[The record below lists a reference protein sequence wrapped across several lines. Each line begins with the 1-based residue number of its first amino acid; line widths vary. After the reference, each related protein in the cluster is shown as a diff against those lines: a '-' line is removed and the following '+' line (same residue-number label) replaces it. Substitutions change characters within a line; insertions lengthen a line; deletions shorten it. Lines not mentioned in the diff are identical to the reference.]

1 MSSPVSFRSTAHS
14 PWPCSRSIVIR
25 RATLACIVSSVGSG
39 NGGRYLRTSG
49 SPNTPSMPCAS
60 AGSNDRMTSRGV
72 SRRIGRRPYALVVA
86 DVVPFH
92 GLRFDESRAGPL
104 GELISPP
111 YDVISDE
118 ERDALYARSPYNVV
132 RLEEGNA
139 QPDDGPTNNKYTRAK
154 AALNEWIAEGI
165 LKVDTSPGFYLY
177 DHYFVAAGKRI
188 RRRGFLGALRLYQEG
203 RGIVR
208 PHERTF
214 PKAKTD
220 RLKLLRAT
228 RTNTSPVFGLFADEK
243 GAVASALEAWMVRGP
258 ARLVGDAR
266 VGDERHMLWALDD
279 RPVTAKLTAA
289 LKDQRVY
296 IADGHHRYETGLAYL
311 KEEIEAVKIDFE
323 EDTTHSTLAYLCA
336 LDDPGLRI
344 FATHRI
350 VRGADAAIDEIAPRN
365 FTASPIERGALED
378 TQPGI
383 VLVRDGRF
391 TELVPKPE
399 LDLSAMP
406 ESWRTLPVAQAEE
419 LLIEPARKLGGDV
432 AYEHDTET
440 AIAAAR
446 DGASTVLLRPVDAQ
460 TLKKVADSWERLP
473 QKTTYFYPKAPAG
486 LVLRP
491 LGD

>member
-1 MSSPVSFRSTAHS
+1 M
-14 PWPCSRSIVIR
+14 
-25 RATLACIVSSVGSG
+25 
-39 NGGRYLRTSG
+39 
-49 SPNTPSMPCAS
+49 
-60 AGSNDRMTSRGV
+60 
-72 SRRIGRRPYALVVA
+72 A

-92 GLRFDESRAGPL
+92 GLRFDESKAGPL
-104 GELISPP
+104 SELISPP
-111 YDVISDE
+111 YDVISE
-118 ERDALYARSPYNVV
+118 AEREALYARSPFNVV
-132 RLEEGNA
+132 RLEEGRDEPGDSA
-139 QPDDGPTNNKYTRAK
+139 VDNKYTRAK
-154 AALNEWIAEGI
+154 GSLEEWLATGVV
-165 LKVDTSPGFYLY
+165 KVDTSPAFYLY
-177 DHYFVAAGKRI
+177 DHYFMLGGQRV

-258 ARLVGDAR
+258 ARLVADAR
-266 VGDERHMLWALDD
+266 VGDERHLLWALDD
-279 RPVTAKLTAA
+279 RPVMEKLTAA

-311 KEEIEAVKIDFE
+311 KEEIEAAKIDFD
-323 EDTTHSTLAYLCA
+323 EDSTHFTLAYLCA

-344 FATHRI
+344 FGTHRV
-350 VRGADAAIDEIAPRN
+350 VRGADAAIDELVPRN
-365 FTASPIERGALED
+365 FDSRVIERGALGD

-383 VLVRDGRF
+383 VLVRDGTF
-391 TELVPKPE
+391 TALTPKPE

-419 LLIEPARKLGGDV
+419 LLVEPARKLGGEV
-432 AYEHDTET
+432 TYEHDLER
-440 AIAAAR
+440 AIAAAHG
-446 DGASTVLLRPVDAQ
+446 GATTVLLRAVEAE

-473 QKTTYFYPKAPAG
+473 QKTTYFYPKVPAG

>member
-1 MSSPVSFRSTAHS
+1 M
-14 PWPCSRSIVIR
+14 
-25 RATLACIVSSVGSG
+25 
-39 NGGRYLRTSG
+39 
-49 SPNTPSMPCAS
+49 
-60 AGSNDRMTSRGV
+60 
-72 SRRIGRRPYALVVA
+72 A

-92 GLRFDESRAGPL
+92 ALRFDESKAGPL
-104 GELISPP
+104 SDLISPP
-111 YDVISDE
+111 YDVISDAH
-118 ERDALYARSPYNVV
+118 RDALYARSPYNVV
-132 RLEEGNA
+132 RVEEGKDEPGDSA
-139 QPDDGPTNNKYTRAK
+139 SDNKYTRAK
-154 AALNEWIAEGI
+154 ASLDEWIGKGI
-165 LKVDTSPGFYLY
+165 LKVDTSPAFYLY
-177 DHYFVAAGKRI
+177 DHYFVVGGQRA

-258 ARLVGDAR
+258 ARLVADAR
-266 VGDERHMLWALDD
+266 VGDERHLVWALDD
-279 RPVTAKLTAA
+279 RPVAEKLTAA
-289 LKDQRVY
+289 LKEQRVY

-311 KEEIEAVKIDFE
+311 KEEIEVAKIDFD
-323 EDTTHSTLAYLCA
+323 EDSSHFTLAYLCA

-344 FATHRI
+344 FGTHR
-350 VRGADAAIDEIAPRN
+350 VVSGADAAIDEIVPRN
-365 FTASPIERGALED
+365 FNTAVIDRGALGD

-383 VLVRDGRF
+383 VLVRNGAF
-391 TELVPKPE
+391 TALTPKAD

-406 ESWRTLPVAQAEE
+406 ESWRRLPVAQAEE
-419 LLIEPARKLGGDV
+419 LLVQPARALGGEV
-432 AYEHDTET
+432 TYEHDTEK

-446 DGASTVLLRPVDAQ
+446 DGTTTVLLRAVEAE

-473 QKTTYFYPKAPAG
+473 QKTTYFYPKVPAG

>member
-1 MSSPVSFRSTAHS
+1 M
-14 PWPCSRSIVIR
+14 
-25 RATLACIVSSVGSG
+25 
-39 NGGRYLRTSG
+39 
-49 SPNTPSMPCAS
+49 
-60 AGSNDRMTSRGV
+60 
-72 SRRIGRRPYALVVA
+72 A

-92 GLRFDESRAGPL
+92 GLRFDESKAGPL
-104 GELISPP
+104 AELISPP
-111 YDVISDE
+111 YDVISDPQRE
-118 ERDALYARSPYNVV
+118 ALYARGPYNVV
-132 RLEEGNA
+132 RLEEGREEA
-139 QPDDGPTNNKYTRAK
+139 ADTAANNKYTRAK
-154 AALNEWIAEGI
+154 AALDEWVGKGV
-165 LKVDTSPGFYLY
+165 LKVDTSPAFYLY
-177 DHYFVAAGKRI
+177 DHYFMLGGQRV

-228 RTNTSPVFGLFADEK
+228 RTNTSPVFGLFADDK

-258 ARLVGDAR
+258 ARLVADAR
-266 VGDERHMLWALDD
+266 AGDERHMVWALDD
-279 RPVTAKLTAA
+279 RPVAEKLTAA

-311 KEEIEAVKIDFE
+311 KEEIEAAKIDFD
-323 EDTTHSTLAYLCA
+323 EDSTHFTLAYLCA

-344 FATHRI
+344 FGTHRVI
-350 VRGADAAIDEIAPRN
+350 RGADAAIDEIVQRN
-365 FTASPIERGALED
+365 FATAVIDRGALGD

-383 VLVRDGRF
+383 VLARDGRF
-391 TELVPKPE
+391 TELTPKPE

-419 LLIEPARKLGGDV
+419 LLIEPARKLGGEV
-432 AYEHDTET
+432 TYEHDVEK
-440 AIAAAR
+440 AIDAAR
-446 DGASTVLLRPVDAQ
+446 DGATTVLLRAVEAE

-473 QKTTYFYPKAPAG
+473 QKATYFYPKVPAG

>member
-1 MSSPVSFRSTAHS
+1 M
-14 PWPCSRSIVIR
+14 
-25 RATLACIVSSVGSG
+25 
-39 NGGRYLRTSG
+39 
-49 SPNTPSMPCAS
+49 
-60 AGSNDRMTSRGV
+60 
-72 SRRIGRRPYALVVA
+72 VA

-92 GLRFDESRAGPL
+92 GLRFDESKAGPL

-111 YDVISDE
+111 YDVISDQDRE
-118 ERDALYARSPYNVV
+118 ALYARSPFNVV
-132 RLEEGNA
+132 RIEEGVEE
-139 QPDDGPTNNKYTRAK
+139 PGDGAANNKYTRAK
-154 AALNEWIAEGI
+154 ATLEDWIGSGALR
-165 LKVDTSPGFYLY
+165 VDTSPAFYLY
-177 DHYFVAAGKRI
+177 DHYFVVDGRRI

-258 ARLVGDAR
+258 ARLVADAR
-266 VGDERHMLWALDD
+266 AGEERHMLWALDD
-279 RPVTAKLTAA
+279 RPVTEKLTAA
-289 LKDQRVY
+289 LKEQRVY
-296 IADGHHRYETGLAYL
+296 LADGHHRYETGLAYL
-311 KEEIEAVKIDFE
+311 KEEIEAAKIDFD
-323 EDTTHSTLAYLCA
+323 EDSTHFTLAYLCA

-344 FATHRI
+344 FATHRLI
-350 VRGADAAIDEIAPRN
+350 HGADAALDEIVPRS
-365 FTASPIERGALED
+365 FETRVIERGALGD

-383 VLVRDGRF
+383 VLVRDGTF
-391 TELVPKPE
+391 TELTPKPE
-399 LDLSAMP
+399 LDLAAMP

-419 LLIEPARKLGGDV
+419 LLIEPARKLGGEV
-432 AYEHDTET
+432 TYEHDLEA

-446 DGASTVLLRPVDAQ
+446 DGSTTVLLRAVDAE

-473 QKTTYFYPKAPAG
+473 QKTTYFYPKVPAG

>member
-1 MSSPVSFRSTAHS
+1 M
-14 PWPCSRSIVIR
+14 
-25 RATLACIVSSVGSG
+25 
-39 NGGRYLRTSG
+39 
-49 SPNTPSMPCAS
+49 
-60 AGSNDRMTSRGV
+60 
-72 SRRIGRRPYALVVA
+72 A

-92 GLRFDESRAGPL
+92 GLRYNESKSGPL
-104 GELISPP
+104 ADLICPP
-111 YDVISDE
+111 YDVISDPDRE
-118 ERDALYARSPYNVV
+118 ALYARSPFNTV
-132 RLEEGNA
+132 RLEEGREE
-139 QPDDGPTNNKYTRAK
+139 PGDDAARNKYTRAK
-154 AALNEWIAEGI
+154 AELEAWLEKGV
-165 LKVDTSPGFYLY
+165 LKVDPSPAFYLY
-177 DHYFVAAGKRI
+177 DHYFVLGGQRI

-228 RTNTSPVFGLFADEK
+228 RTNTSPIFGLYHDEK
-243 GAVASALEAWMVRGP
+243 GELAKALEAWMVRGP
-258 ARLVGDAR
+258 ARLIADAR
-266 VGDERHMLWALDD
+266 VDDERHLIWALDD
-279 RPVTAKLTAA
+279 TPLTQKLTAG

-311 KEEIEAVKIDFE
+311 KEEIDASKIDFD
-323 EDTTHSTLAYLCA
+323 EDTSHFTLAYLCA

-344 FATHRI
+344 LGTHRVI
-350 VRGADAAIDEIAPRN
+350 RGADAAIDELVPRN
-365 FTASPIERGALED
+365 FTTTSIAPGAVAD

-383 VLVRDGRF
+383 VLVRDGTF
-391 TELVPKPE
+391 TVLTPKAD

-419 LLIEPARKLGGDV
+419 LLIEPTRKLGGVV
-432 AYEHDTET
+432 AYEHDAEA
-440 AIAAAR
+440 AIAQAHG
-446 DGASTVLLRPVDAQ
+446 GATAVLIRAVDAA

-473 QKTTYFYPKAPAG
+473 QKTTYFYPKVPAG

>member
-1 MSSPVSFRSTAHS
+1 M
-14 PWPCSRSIVIR
+14 
-25 RATLACIVSSVGSG
+25 
-39 NGGRYLRTSG
+39 
-49 SPNTPSMPCAS
+49 
-60 AGSNDRMTSRGV
+60 
-72 SRRIGRRPYALVVA
+72 A

-92 GLRFDESRAGPL
+92 GLRFDESKAGPL
-104 GELISPP
+104 ADLISPP
-111 YDVISDE
+111 YDVISD
-118 ERDALYARSPYNVV
+118 RDREALYARSPYNVV
-132 RLEEGNA
+132 RVEEGVEEPGDTA
-139 QPDDGPTNNKYTRAK
+139 ASNKYTRAK
-154 AALNEWIAEGI
+154 AALEAWIGAGV
-165 LKVDTSPGFYLY
+165 LKVDTSPAFYLY
-177 DHYFVAAGKRI
+177 DHYFALGGQRI

-228 RTNTSPVFGLFADEK
+228 RTNTSPIFGLFADEK

-258 ARLVGDAR
+258 ARMVADAR
-266 VGDERHMLWALDD
+266 IGEERHMVWALDD
-279 RPVTAKLTAA
+279 RAVAAKLTAA

-311 KEEIEAVKIDFE
+311 KEEIDAAKIDFD
-323 EDTTHSTLAYLCA
+323 EDSTHFTLAYLCA

-344 FATHRI
+344 FGTHRI
-350 VRGADAAIDEIAPRN
+350 VRGADAAIDEIVPRN
-365 FTASPIERGALED
+365 FDMTVIERGAIDD

-383 VLVRDGRF
+383 VLVRNGTF
-391 TELVPKPE
+391 TELVPKPG
-399 LDLSAMP
+399 LDLGAMP

-419 LLIEPARKLGGDV
+419 LLIEPARKLGGEV
-432 AYEHDTET
+432 TYAHDLET
-440 AIAAAR
+440 AIGAAR
-446 DGASTVLLRPVDAQ
+446 DGATTVLLRAVSAD

-473 QKTTYFYPKAPAG
+473 QKTTYFYPKVPAG

>member
-1 MSSPVSFRSTAHS
+1 M
-14 PWPCSRSIVIR
+14 
-25 RATLACIVSSVGSG
+25 
-39 NGGRYLRTSG
+39 
-49 SPNTPSMPCAS
+49 
-60 AGSNDRMTSRGV
+60 
-72 SRRIGRRPYALVVA
+72 A

-92 GLRFDESRAGPL
+92 GLRFDESKAGPL
-104 GELISPP
+104 ADLISPP
-111 YDVISDE
+111 YDVISD
-118 ERDALYARSPYNVV
+118 RDREALYARSPYNVV
-132 RLEEGNA
+132 RLEEGVEEPGDTA
-139 QPDDGPTNNKYTRAK
+139 ANNKYTRAK
-154 AALNEWIAEGI
+154 AALEDWIGTGV
-165 LKVDTSPGFYLY
+165 LKVDKSPAFYLY
-177 DHYFVAAGKRI
+177 DHYFVVGGQRI

-258 ARLVGDAR
+258 ARLVADAR
-266 VGDERHMLWALDD
+266 VGDERHVVWALED
-279 RPVTAKLTAA
+279 RPVAEKLTAA
-289 LKDQRVY
+289 LGDQRVY

-311 KEEIEAVKIDFE
+311 KEEIEAAKIDFD
-323 EDTTHSTLAYLCA
+323 EDSTHFTLAYLCA

-344 FATHRI
+344 FGTHRV
-350 VRGADAAIDEIAPRN
+350 VRGADAAIDEIVPRN
-365 FTASPIERGALED
+365 FDATVIERGALAD

-383 VLVRDGRF
+383 VLARNGTF
-391 TELVPKPE
+391 TELVPKPD

-432 AYEHDTET
+432 VYEHDLET
-440 AIAAAR
+440 AIAAAH
-446 DGASTVLLRPVDAQ
+446 DGATTVLLRAVEAD
-460 TLKKVADSWERLP
+460 TLRKVADSWERLP
-473 QKTTYFYPKAPAG
+473 QKTTYFYPKVPAG

>member
-1 MSSPVSFRSTAHS
+1 M
-14 PWPCSRSIVIR
+14 
-25 RATLACIVSSVGSG
+25 
-39 NGGRYLRTSG
+39 
-49 SPNTPSMPCAS
+49 
-60 AGSNDRMTSRGV
+60 
-72 SRRIGRRPYALVVA
+72 A

-92 GLRFDESRAGPL
+92 GLRFDEAKAGPL
-104 GELISPP
+104 SELISPP
-111 YDVISDE
+111 YDVISDAQ
-118 ERDALYARSPYNVV
+118 RDALYARSPFNVV
-132 RLEEGNA
+132 RLEEGKEEPA
-139 QPDDGPTNNKYTRAK
+139 DGASNNKYTRAK
-154 AALNEWIAEGI
+154 ASLEEWLGTGI
-165 LKVDTSPGFYLY
+165 LKIDPSPAFYLH
-177 DHYFVAAGKRI
+177 DHYFIVGGERV

-228 RTNTSPVFGLFADEK
+228 RTNTSPVFGMYADDK
-243 GAVASALEAWMVRGP
+243 GTVAKALEAWMVRGP
-258 ARLVGDAR
+258 ARLVADAR
-266 VGDERHMLWALDD
+266 VGDERHLLWALDD
-279 RPVTAKLTAA
+279 RPVAEKLTAA

-311 KEEIEAVKIDFE
+311 KEEIDAVKIDFD
-323 EDTTHSTLAYLCA
+323 EDTAHFTLAYLCA

-344 FATHRI
+344 FATHRV
-350 VRGADAAIDEIAPRN
+350 VRGANAAIDEIVPRN
-365 FTASPIERGALED
+365 FIASPIGRDALGD
-378 TQPGI
+378 GQPGI

-391 TELVPKPE
+391 TALVPKAE

-419 LLIEPARKLGGDV
+419 LLVEPARKLGGEV
-432 AYEHDTET
+432 TYEHDADK
-440 AIAAAR
+440 AIAAATS
-446 DGASTVLLRPVDAQ
+446 GVTTVLLRPVDAQ

>member
-1 MSSPVSFRSTAHS
+1 M
-14 PWPCSRSIVIR
+14 
-25 RATLACIVSSVGSG
+25 
-39 NGGRYLRTSG
+39 
-49 SPNTPSMPCAS
+49 
-60 AGSNDRMTSRGV
+60 
-72 SRRIGRRPYALVVA
+72 A

-92 GLRFDESRAGPL
+92 GLRFAESKAGPL
-104 GELISPP
+104 AHLISPP
-111 YDVISDE
+111 YDVISD
-118 ERDALYARSPYNVV
+118 RDREGLYARSPYNVV
-132 RLEEGNA
+132 RIEEGIEE
-139 QPDDGPTNNKYTRAK
+139 PGDGAANNKYTRAK
-154 AALNEWIAEGI
+154 SALEDWTDKGI
-165 LKVDTSPGFYLY
+165 LKVDPSPAFYLH
-177 DHYFVAAGKRI
+177 DHYFVVGGQRI

-220 RLKLLRAT
+220 RLNLLRAT

-258 ARLVGDAR
+258 ARMVADAR
-266 VGDERHMLWALDD
+266 IGEERHMLWALDD
-279 RPVTAKLTAA
+279 RPVAEKLTAA

-311 KEEIEAVKIDFE
+311 KEEIDAAKIDFD
-323 EDTTHSTLAYLCA
+323 EDSTHFTLAYLCA

-344 FATHRI
+344 FGTHRV
-350 VRGADAAIDEIAPRN
+350 VRGADAAIDEIVPRN
-365 FTASPIERGALED
+365 FDATVIERGAIDD

-383 VLVRDGRF
+383 VLVRNGTF
-391 TELVPKPE
+391 TELVPKPG

-419 LLIEPARKLGGDV
+419 LLIEPARKLGGEV
-432 AYEHDTET
+432 SYEHDLEK

-446 DGASTVLLRPVDAQ
+446 DGSTTVLLRAVSAAM
-460 TLKKVADSWERLP
+460 LKKVADSWERLP
-473 QKTTYFYPKAPAG
+473 QKTTYFYPKVPAG

>member
-1 MSSPVSFRSTAHS
+1 M
-14 PWPCSRSIVIR
+14 
-25 RATLACIVSSVGSG
+25 
-39 NGGRYLRTSG
+39 
-49 SPNTPSMPCAS
+49 
-60 AGSNDRMTSRGV
+60 
-72 SRRIGRRPYALVVA
+72 A

-92 GLRFDESRAGPL
+92 GLRFDESKAGPL
-104 GELISPP
+104 SELISPP
-111 YDVISDE
+111 YDVISDAQRE
-118 ERDALYARSPYNVV
+118 ALYARSPYNVV
-132 RLEEGNA
+132 RLEEGKE
-139 QPDDGPTNNKYTRAK
+139 GPGDSASDNKYTRAK
-154 AALNEWIAEGI
+154 ASLEDWTGKGI
-165 LKVDTSPGFYLY
+165 LTVDPSPAFYLH
-177 DHYFVAAGKRI
+177 DHYFVAGGQRA

-243 GAVASALEAWMVRGP
+243 GAIASALEAWMVRGP
-258 ARLVGDAR
+258 ARLVADAR
-266 VGDERHMLWALDD
+266 IGDERHLVWALDD
-279 RPVTAKLTAA
+279 RPVAEKLTAA

-311 KEEIEAVKIDFE
+311 KEEIEAVKVDFD
-323 EDTTHSTLAYLCA
+323 EDSAHFTLAYLCA

-344 FATHRI
+344 FGTHRV
-350 VRGADAAIDEIAPRN
+350 VRGADAAIDEIVPRN
-365 FTASPIERGALED
+365 FDTVVIDRGAVAD

-383 VLVRDGRF
+383 VLVRNGTF
-391 TELVPKPE
+391 TALTPKA
-399 LDLSAMP
+399 LRDLSAMP

-419 LLIEPARKLGGDV
+419 LLIEPARKLGGEV
-432 AYEHDTET
+432 TYEHDTDT

-446 DGASTVLLRPVDAQ
+446 DGATTVLLRAVKAE

-473 QKTTYFYPKAPAG
+473 QKTTYFYPKVPAG

-491 LGD
+491 LGE